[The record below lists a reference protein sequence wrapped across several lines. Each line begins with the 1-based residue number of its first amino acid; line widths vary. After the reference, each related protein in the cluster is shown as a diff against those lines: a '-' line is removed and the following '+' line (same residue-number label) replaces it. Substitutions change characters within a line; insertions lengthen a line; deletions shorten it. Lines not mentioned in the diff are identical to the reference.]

1 MTLKSHFS
9 SKLSWSV
16 ELNFEN
22 IDKRLVHV
30 KKYSPPPYTHMVQA
44 TWNLQFTLA
53 LFLVVYVNTFTVLQ
67 NI

>member
-44 TWNLQFTLA
+44 TWNYVIYNLHWLCF
-53 LFLVVYVNTFTVLQ
+53 LFMLIHLL
-67 NI
+67 